1 MTTLTTT
8 TITNLTPHALH
19 VHSGDT
25 TKTFAPSGT
34 VARVSS
40 TSVQVGDLDGVPLFN
55 TTFGQVQDLPAQQD
69 GVLLV
74 VSALVRSALPDRKDL
89 ASPGDLVRDGNGNVV
104 GCKGLIVN

>member
-1 MTTLTTT
+1 MTTATQTQ
-8 TITNLTPHALH
+8 IVNLTPHALH
-19 VHSGDT
+19 VVLGDT
-25 TKTFAPSGT
+25 TKTLTPSGT

-40 TSVQVGDLDGVPLFN
+40 TSTQVGDLDGIPLFN
-55 TTFGQVQDLPAQQD
+55 TTFGQVQDLPDQQD

-89 ASPGDLVRDGNGNVV
+89 ASPGDLVRDSSGNVV